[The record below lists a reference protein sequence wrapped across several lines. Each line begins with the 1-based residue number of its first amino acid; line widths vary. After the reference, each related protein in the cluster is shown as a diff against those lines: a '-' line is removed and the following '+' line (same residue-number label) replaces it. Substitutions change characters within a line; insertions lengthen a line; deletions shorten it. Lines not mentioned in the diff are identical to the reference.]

1 MVQRQI
7 WTSLGLGALSIAFIA
22 LPGSSNTTDSSS
34 SATASSQHF
43 AQEVSQS
50 QIRVNPKVEIR
61 TNPQGDEMFVVVDD
75 DEDSGQL
82 VRGTDD
88 PKDAADGENLQVFT
102 GSGGGW
108 LGVGVAEVSSEKTKA
123 LKLPEER
130 GAVLGKIVPESPAA
144 KAGLKEN
151 DVVLEINGQRIEGTE
166 QFRRMIHEIPAGRT
180 ANLTVWREGR
190 SQNIKVTLGKQDAG
204 NMKVFSGGP
213 KSFAFKMPT
222 MPAMPDLSGLE
233 HLRTFSMISPGR
245 PLLGIDAENLE
256 GEFGN
261 YFGAPDGEGVLVRGV
276 FANSAAAKAGL
287 KVGDVITS
295 LNGERIHNA
304 SELREKLLTGHEA
317 KNIKLGILR
326 NKNEITLSVELP
338 QQKEEEEHFL
348 SERTN
353 I

>member
-1 MVQRQI
+1 MIQRQM

-22 LPGSSNTTDSSS
+22 LPGSSNTTNSSS
-34 SATASSQHF
+34 SATAASQSF

-61 TNPQGDEMFVVVDD
+61 TNPEGDEMFVVVDD
-75 DEDSGQL
+75 DEDGGTL

-88 PKDAADGENLQVFT
+88 PKDADDQDFQAFT
-102 GSGGGW
+102 SSRGGW
-108 LGVGVAEVSSEKTKA
+108 LGVGVSEVSSDKMKA

-166 QFRRMIHEIPAGRT
+166 QFRRVVHEIPAGRT
-180 ANLTVWREGR
+180 ASLTVWRDGR
-190 SQNIKVTLGKQDAG
+190 SPNIRVTLGKQDAG
-204 NMKVFSGGP
+204 SMKVFAGGP
-213 KSFAFKMPT
+213 KAFAFKMPT

-233 HLRTFSMISPGR
+233 HLRTFSMISPGH

-261 YFGAPDGEGVLVRGV
+261 YFGAPGGEGVLVRGV

-304 SELREKLLTGHEA
+304 SELREKLLTSREA
-317 KNIKLGILR
+317 KNLKLGILR
-326 NKNEITLSVELP
+326 NKSELTLSVELP

>member
-1 MVQRQI
+1 M
-7 WTSLGLGALSIAFIA
+7 WASFGLGALSITLIA
-22 LPGSSNTTDSSS
+22 LPGSSNQTKETVK
-34 SATASSQHF
+34 AAHAAQCAS
-43 AQEVSQS
+43 QEVSQS
-50 QIRVNPKVEIR
+50 QIQVNPHVVIQTDPLDNDLYVLVNEA
-61 TNPQGDEMFVVVDD
+61 GDSDARVQEF
-75 DEDSGQL
+75 
-82 VRGTDD
+82 DD
-88 PKDAADGENLQVFT
+88 PKLADDDNLQIFM

-108 LGVGVAEVSSEKTKA
+108 LGVGVSEVSADKIKA

-130 GAVLGKIVPESPAA
+130 GALIGKIVPDSPAA

-180 ANLTVWREGR
+180 ASLTVWRDGR
-190 SQNIKVTLGKQDAG
+190 SQNIKVTVGKQEAG
-204 NMKVFSGGP
+204 NGKMFVDGP

-245 PLLGIDAENLE
+245 PVLGIDAENLE
-256 GEFGN
+256 GDFGN

-276 FANSAAAKAGL
+276 FANSVAAKAGL

-295 LNGERIHNA
+295 LNGERIRSA
-304 SELREKLLTGHEA
+304 SELREKLLTSHEA
-317 KNIKLGILR
+317 KSIKLGVLR
-326 NKNEITLSVELP
+326 NKSLLTLTVELP
-338 QQKEEEEHFL
+338 QQKEEEEHSL

>member
-1 MVQRQI
+1 MNQRQM
-7 WTSLGLGALSIAFIA
+7 WTSFGLGALSIALVA
-22 LPGSSNTTDSSS
+22 LPGSSSQTKETVKAARAAQSSN
-34 SATASSQHF
+34 
-43 AQEVSQS
+43 QEVSQS
-50 QIRVNPKVEIR
+50 QIQVNPRVVIQTDPLDNEMYVLV
-61 TNPQGDEMFVVVDD
+61 NEVGDGDVP
-75 DEDSGQL
+75 
-82 VRGTDD
+82 VREFDD
-88 PKDAADGENLQVFT
+88 PKIADDDNLQIFM

-108 LGVGVAEVSSEKTKA
+108 LGVGVSEVSADKMKA

-130 GAVLGKIVPESPAA
+130 GALLGKIVPDSPAA

-166 QFRRMIHEIPAGRT
+166 QFRRMIHEIPAGRA
-180 ANLTVWREGR
+180 ANLTVWRDGR
-190 SQNIKVTLGKQDAG
+190 SQNVKVTVGKQEAG
-204 NMKVFSGGP
+204 NTKVFADGP

-233 HLRTFSMISPGR
+233 HLRTFSMIAPGR

-256 GEFGN
+256 GDFGN

-276 FANSAAAKAGL
+276 FANSAAARAGL

-295 LNGERIHNA
+295 LNGERIRNA
-304 SELREKLLTGHEA
+304 SELREKLMTSHEA
-317 KNIKLGILR
+317 KSIQLGVLR
-326 NKNEITLSVELP
+326 NKSAVTLTVELP
-338 QQKEEEEHFL
+338 QQKEEEHFL

>member
-1 MVQRQI
+1 MNQRQM
-7 WTSLGLGALSIAFIA
+7 WTSFGLGALSISLIA
-22 LPGSSNTTDSSS
+22 LPGSSSQTQETVK
-34 SATASSQHF
+34 ATRVAQSTS
-43 AQEVSQS
+43 QEVSQS
-50 QIRVNPKVEIR
+50 H
-61 TNPQGDEMFVVVDD
+61 DD
-75 DEDSGQL
+75 
-82 VRGTDD
+82 
-88 PKDAADGENLQVFT
+88 NLQIFT

-108 LGVGVAEVSSEKTKA
+108 LGVGVSEVSADKMKS

-130 GAVLGKIVPESPAA
+130 GALLGKIVPDSPAA

-166 QFRRMIHEIPAGRT
+166 QFRRIVREIPAGRT
-180 ANLTVWREGR
+180 ANLTVWRDGR
-190 SQNIKVTLGKQDAG
+190 SQNIKVTVGKQEAG
-204 NMKVFSGGP
+204 NMKVFADGP

-245 PLLGIDAENLE
+245 PILGIDAENLE
-256 GEFGN
+256 GDFGN

-295 LNGERIHNA
+295 LNGERIRDA
-304 SELREKLLTGHEA
+304 SELREKLMTSHEA
-317 KNIKLGILR
+317 KSIQLVVLR
-326 NKNEITLSVELP
+326 NKSAVTLTVELP

>member
-1 MVQRQI
+1 MNQRQM
-7 WTSLGLGALSIAFIA
+7 WTSLGLGSLSIALIA
-22 LPGSSNTTDSSS
+22 LPGSSSQTKI
-34 SATASSQHF
+34 SAKAASSTQNSSQENSQ
-43 AQEVSQS
+43 AQT
-50 QIRVNPKVEIR
+50 KVRPAAE
-61 TNPQGDEMFVVVDD
+61 DEAEFLNNKVLTLVDD
-75 DEDSGQL
+75 VESGATE
-82 VRGTDD
+82 VRELDD
-88 PKDAADGENLQVFT
+88 PKNADDQNLQIFM

-108 LGVGVAEVSSEKTKA
+108 LGVGVSEVSADKVKS

-130 GAVLGKIVPESPAA
+130 GALLGKIVPDSPAA

-166 QFRRMIHEIPAGRT
+166 QFRRMIHEIPAGRM
-180 ANLTVWREGR
+180 ASLTVWRDGR
-190 SQNIKVTLGKQDAG
+190 SQSIKVTMGKPDSS
-204 NMKVFSGGP
+204 NMKVFEGGP

-222 MPAMPDLSGLE
+222 LPAMPDLSGLE
-233 HLRTFSMISPGR
+233 HLRTFSMVSPGR

-256 GEFGN
+256 GDFGN

-295 LNGERIHNA
+295 LNGERIRDA
-304 SELREKLLTGHEA
+304 SELREKLLTAREG
-317 KNIKLGILR
+317 KSVKLGVLR
-326 NKNEITLSVELP
+326 NKTEVMLSVELP

-348 SERTN
+348 SERTH

>member
-1 MVQRQI
+1 MIQGQM
-7 WTSLGLGALSIAFIA
+7 WTSLGLGALSIVLIA
-22 LPGSSNTTDSSS
+22 LPGSSSQTKESSES
-34 SATASSQHF
+34 SRLTQSL
-43 AQEVSQS
+43 AQESSQS
-50 QIRVNPKVEIR
+50 QIQVNPNLLIQ
-61 TNPQGDEMFVVVDD
+61 TNPQDNDVYVLVNEVGDADT
-75 DEDSGQL
+75 L
-82 VRGTDD
+82 VREFDD
-88 PKDAADGENLQVFT
+88 PKNADDDNLQIFM

-108 LGVGVAEVSSEKTKA
+108 LGVGVSEVSADKMKA

-130 GAVLGKIVPESPAA
+130 GALLGKIVPDSPAA
-144 KAGLKEN
+144 KAGLREN

-180 ANLTVWREGR
+180 ANLTVWRDGR
-190 SQNIKVTLGKQDAG
+190 SQSIKVTVGKQEAG
-204 NMKVFSGGP
+204 NMKVFADGP

-233 HLRTFSMISPGR
+233 HLRTFSMISPGH

-256 GEFGN
+256 GDFGN

-287 KVGDVITS
+287 KVGDVITR
-295 LNGERIHNA
+295 LNGERIRNS
-304 SELREKLLTGHEA
+304 SELREKLMTSHEA
-317 KNIKLGILR
+317 KSIQLGVLR
-326 NKNEITLSVELP
+326 NKSAITLTVELP

>member
-1 MVQRQI
+1 
-7 WTSLGLGALSIAFIA
+7 
-22 LPGSSNTTDSSS
+22 
-34 SATASSQHF
+34 
-43 AQEVSQS
+43 
-50 QIRVNPKVEIR
+50 
-61 TNPQGDEMFVVVDD
+61 VVVQTDPLD
-75 DEDSGQL
+75 NELYVLVNEAGDSDARVQEF
-82 VRGTDD
+82 DD
-88 PKDAADGENLQVFT
+88 PKLADDDNFQIFM

-108 LGVGVAEVSSEKTKA
+108 LGVGVSEVSADKMKA

-130 GAVLGKIVPESPAA
+130 GALLGKIVPDSPAA

-180 ANLTVWREGR
+180 ASLTVWRDGR
-190 SQNIKVTLGKQDAG
+190 SQNIKVAVGKQEAG
-204 NMKVFSGGP
+204 NRKMFVDGP

-245 PLLGIDAENLE
+245 PVLGIDAENLE
-256 GEFGN
+256 GDFGN

-304 SELREKLLTGHEA
+304 SELREKLLTSHEA
-317 KNIKLGILR
+317 KSIKLGVLR
-326 NKNEITLSVELP
+326 NKSSVTLTVELP

>member
-1 MVQRQI
+1 MNRRQM
-7 WTSLGLGALSIAFIA
+7 WTSFGLGALSIALIA
-22 LPGSSNTTDSSS
+22 LPGSSSQTKETVK
-34 SATASSQHF
+34 AARAAQCAS
-43 AQEVSQS
+43 QEVSQS
-50 QIRVNPKVEIR
+50 QIQVSPHVVIQTDPLDNELYVLVNEVGDSDARVQE
-61 TNPQGDEMFVVVDD
+61 F
-75 DEDSGQL
+75 
-82 VRGTDD
+82 DD
-88 PKDAADGENLQVFT
+88 PKLADGDNLQIFM

-108 LGVGVAEVSSEKTKA
+108 LGVGVSEVSADKIKA

-130 GAVLGKIVPESPAA
+130 GALIGKIVPDSPAA

-151 DVVLEINGQRIEGTE
+151 DVALEINGQRIEGTE

-180 ANLTVWREGR
+180 ASLTVWRDGR
-190 SQNIKVTLGKQDAG
+190 SQNIKVTVGKQEAG
-204 NMKVFSGGP
+204 NGKMFVDGP

-245 PLLGIDAENLE
+245 PVLGIDAENLE
-256 GEFGN
+256 GDFGN

-276 FANSAAAKAGL
+276 FANSVAAKAGL

-295 LNGERIHNA
+295 LNGERIRSA
-304 SELREKLLTGHEA
+304 SELREKLLTSHEA
-317 KNIKLGILR
+317 KSIKLGVLR
-326 NKNEITLSVELP
+326 NKSLLTLTVELP
-338 QQKEEEEHFL
+338 QQKEEEEHSL

>member
-1 MVQRQI
+1 MIQRQM
-7 WTSLGLGALSIAFIA
+7 WTSLGLGALSIVLIA
-22 LPGSSNTTDSSS
+22 LPGSSNQTKESSKTAQSCQS
-34 SATASSQHF
+34 SP
-43 AQEVSQS
+43 QEISKV
-50 QIRVNPKVEIR
+50 RVQVTPDVEIQAEPLD
-61 TNPQGDEMFVVVDD
+61 NDMYVMVNDLGDRDT
-75 DEDSGQL
+75 L
-82 VRGTDD
+82 VRDFDD
-88 PKDAADGENLQVFT
+88 PKIATDDDNFQIFMGA
-102 GSGGGW
+102 GGGW
-108 LGVGVAEVSSEKTKA
+108 LGVGVSEVSAEKVKS

-130 GAVLGKIVPESPAA
+130 GALLGKIVPDSPAA

-180 ANLTVWREGR
+180 ANLTVWRDGR
-190 SQNIKVTLGKQDAG
+190 SQNIKVTIAKHEAG
-204 NMKVFSGGP
+204 NMKVFADGP

-222 MPAMPDLSGLE
+222 LPEMPDLSGLE
-233 HLRTFSMISPGR
+233 HLRSFAMISPGR
-245 PLLGIDAENLE
+245 PLLGIDAENLK

-304 SELREKLLTGHEA
+304 SELREKLLTSHDA
-317 KNIKLGILR
+317 KSIKLGILR
-326 NKNEITLSVELP
+326 NKSELTLSVELP
-338 QQKEEEEHFL
+338 QQKEEEEPFL
-348 SERTN
+348 SERTH

>member
-1 MVQRQI
+1 MNQRQM
-7 WTSLGLGALSIAFIA
+7 WTCLGLGALSIALIA
-22 LPGSSNTTDSSS
+22 LPGSSSQKQDTVKVARAAQSSS
-34 SATASSQHF
+34 
-43 AQEVSQS
+43 QEVSPS
-50 QIRVNPKVEIR
+50 QVQVNPKVEIQ
-61 TNPQGDEMFVVVDD
+61 TDPLDNEMYIMVNEVGDGDVP
-75 DEDSGQL
+75 
-82 VRGTDD
+82 VREFDD
-88 PKDAADGENLQVFT
+88 PKNADDDNLQMFMGT
-102 GSGGGW
+102 GGW
-108 LGVGVAEVSSEKTKA
+108 LGVGVSEVSADKMKA

-130 GAVLGKIVPESPAA
+130 GALLGKIVPDSPAA

-180 ANLTVWREGR
+180 ASLTVWRDGR
-190 SQNIKVTLGKQDAG
+190 SQNLKVTVGKQEAG
-204 NMKVFSGGP
+204 NMKVFADGP

-256 GEFGN
+256 GDFGN

-295 LNGERIHNA
+295 LNDERIRNA
-304 SELREKLLTGHEA
+304 SELREKLMTSHEA
-317 KNIKLGILR
+317 KSIKLGVLR
-326 NKNEITLSVELP
+326 NKSAVTLTVELP
-338 QQKEEEEHFL
+338 QRKEEEEHFL